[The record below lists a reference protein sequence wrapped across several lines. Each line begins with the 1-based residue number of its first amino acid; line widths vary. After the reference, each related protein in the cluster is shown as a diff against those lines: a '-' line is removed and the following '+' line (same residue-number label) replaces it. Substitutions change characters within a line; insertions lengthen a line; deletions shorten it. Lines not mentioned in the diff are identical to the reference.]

1 MLKKAAVSK
10 LKDVAMDKA
19 GKAISGLTDGAVPS
33 SLGSKIAQSAA
44 AKALPKVFAKNGA
57 KMKVKKRKKRV
68 YKRGGGPVDPTLDAR
83 AEQGRG
89 SGSTT
94 PRKKTADKAKPKT
107 ADNSV
112 AEKKGLG
119 FGLSPKG
126 GSGMGSVFAEDQLI
140 GSLDMGPAPKK
151 KTAQEVQEKAEEA
164 AKARP
169 SKTRKTKEERKARRQ
184 ELLGKAKGLANKGL
198 DIAEGFR
205 DRYEARAAKNKHHRA
220 AMTAMSSYEKGGKMN
235 PTDPKKK
242 IKSMLEGGASD
253 KEINAYLKK
262 EGIDKTHD
270 VTWDNVE
277 MKVTMKP
284 KKGDF
289 GEPDKPGQRSDN
301 FKYGGKAPGPK
312 NKKTVSKYKSKQEL
326 RSTQAKKKAVGD
338 ARKAA
343 SAAIAGAKAG
353 ATTAGESVGK
363 RMAKEGVEE
372 AATGAKKKKVS
383 RKFTG
388 GGYVTEGGVQYKDL
402 SYENKQRLAHQLS
415 ASLNAAKNSTFGS
428 SEEKEAAINNAQ
440 AKLDHLQKFMP
451 KTRPTT
457 KASFKKGGSFRIR
470 KSRKA

>member
-10 LKDVAMDKA
+10 LKDVAISKA
-19 GKAISGLTDGAVPS
+19 GQAISGLTDGAVPS
-33 SLGSKIAQSAA
+33 TLGSKIAQSAA
-44 AKALPKVFAKNGA
+44 SKAMPKVFAKNGA

-126 GSGMGSVFAEDQLI
+126 GGGMGSVFAEDQLI

-151 KTAQEVQEKAEEA
+151 KTAQEVQEKSEEA
-164 AKARP
+164 AKERP
-169 SKTRKTKEERKARRQ
+169 SKTRKTKEERKERRQ
-184 ELLGKAKGLANKGL
+184 ELLDKAKGLANKGL
-198 DIAEGFR
+198 DVAEGFR
-205 DRYEARAAKNKHHRA
+205 DRYEKRAARNKHHRA

-262 EGIDKTHD
+262 QGIDKTHD

-312 NKKTVSKYKSKQEL
+312 NKKTVSSF
-326 RSTQAKKKAVGD
+326 KKKKSGVNSKKIA
-338 ARKAA
+338 K
-343 SAAIAGAKAG
+343 AAIAGAMGG
-353 ATTAGESVGK
+353 ATMAGEGVGK
-363 RMAKEGVEE
+363 KMAREGVEE
-372 AATGAKKKKVS
+372 AATGARKKRVS

-388 GGYVTEGGVQYKDL
+388 GGSVKNGRPSEGYVTDGGVAYKDL
-402 SYENKQRLAHQLS
+402 SYQNKQILARDLG
-415 ASLNAAKNSTFGS
+415 ASINAAKS
-428 SEEKEAAINNAQ
+428 SRFATTKEREDAIANAQ
-440 AKLDHLQKFMP
+440 AKYDYLQKFMP
-451 KTRPTT
+451 KPKPKPKPTT
-457 KASFKKGGSFRIR
+457 KARFKRGGRL
-470 KSRKA
+470 KK